1 MVSCGTILIYN
12 VIFFFFF
19 LLENRRTGSYL
30 AYAAV
35 PAVMEA

>member
-12 VIFFFFF
+12 VIFFF